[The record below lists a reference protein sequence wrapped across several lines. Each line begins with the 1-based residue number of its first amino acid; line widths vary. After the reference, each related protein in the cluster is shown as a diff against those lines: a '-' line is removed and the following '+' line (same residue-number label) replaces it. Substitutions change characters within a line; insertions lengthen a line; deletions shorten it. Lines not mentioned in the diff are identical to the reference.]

1 MAGPIGVFDSGMGGL
16 TVLREIAS
24 TLPSHDTIYLGDTAR
39 VPYGVRSAETI
50 RRYARENA
58 DFLLRQGISALVV
71 ACNTATAVAL
81 DDLRERL
88 PVPVFGVVE
97 PGARRA
103 AATAPHGNILVLAT
117 EATTRSKAYERA
129 IHAHAPDANVIGR
142 ACPLFVPLAEEGWVD
157 NDVAKTA
164 ARTYL
169 SALGGMR
176 VDAAVLGCT
185 HYPLLRE
192 TIAAALGGGVPLVD
206 SARSTAED
214 VAAAVGTTPSGADP
228 ARRRFFV
235 TDAPE
240 RFAAVGSRFL
250 GSAIEDVEHVD
261 VPALASA

>member
-1 MAGPIGVFDSGMGGL
+1 VGTGPIGVFDSGMGGL
-16 TVLREIAS
+16 TVLREIAA

-58 DFLLRQGISALVV
+58 EFLLLQGISVLVV

-81 DDLRERL
+81 DDLKERL
-88 PVPVFGVVE
+88 PIPVFGVVE
-97 PGARRA
+97 PGAKRA
-103 AATAPHGNILVLAT
+103 AAVAPRGRILVLAT
-117 EATTRSKAYERA
+117 EATTRSGAYERA
-129 IHAHAPDANVIGR
+129 IHLHAPAATVVSR

-157 NDVAKTA
+157 NEVAKA
-164 ARTYL
+164 AANTYL
-169 SALGGMR
+169 GELRTGTR

-192 TIAAALGGGVPLVD
+192 TIAAALGGDVPLID

-214 VAAAVGTTPSGADP
+214 VAAAVGAGGSGLAK
-228 ARRRFFV
+228 RRFFV

-240 RFAAVGSRFL
+240 RFAAIGSRFL
-250 GSAIEDVEHVD
+250 GAAIESVEHVD
-261 VPALASA
+261 VPSLRG